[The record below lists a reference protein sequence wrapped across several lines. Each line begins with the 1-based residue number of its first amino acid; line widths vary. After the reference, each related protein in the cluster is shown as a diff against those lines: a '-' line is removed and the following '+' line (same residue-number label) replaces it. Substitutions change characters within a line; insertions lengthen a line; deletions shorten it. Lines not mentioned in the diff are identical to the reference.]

1 MLVLVRFCRG
11 SLTGFRKVQLDPV
24 LAPLVPGYED
34 ISLGT
39 DDITVDVN
47 PAPFDT
53 RLLQRDER

>member
-1 MLVLVRFCRG
+1 MR
-11 SLTGFRKVQLDPV
+11 
-24 LAPLVPGYED
+24 LVPGYED